1 MEKRKAGDND
11 KVHAW
16 ELDIFY
22 LVSYVQAVTTINTII
37 VVVVMIITKCLFL
50 QDALKFIDNHIYIY
64 LFIYFIRST
73 AIL

>member
-50 QDALKFIDNHIYIY
+50 QDALKFIDNQIYIY